1 MLQYRRK
8 LERGELTPVQTHTT
22 HKNSFSIHY
31 IETHAKINNRKFPI
45 MLAVLSSQLRALGI
59 VPMCSF
65 QYERMF
71 NTTRIPG
78 IETGKT
84 FFIYV
89 LHTIWLQMI
98 GLEIHGCLFQTMRW
112 WFLTRLCLCSD
123 FVQHLKD
130 RKHLV
135 VYHRGRFFKVWLY
148 YGGRH
153 LWPSELELQ
162 FQRILDDKSEP
173 QPGEIKLPSLTAGN
187 RWRLGKLGSSDSS
200 KKNILYW

>member
-31 IETHAKINNRKFPI
+31 IETHAKIYNKKFLI

-78 IETGKT
+78 IETGKNI
-84 FFIYV
+84 FHLCFIYYLTIDDRPWDSWMLISNHGFSHAFV
-89 LHTIWLQMI
+89 YAQILCSIWRTGSTWWCTIEAVSLRCGCTMVVATFGPRSLSCSFNVSWMTNLNLNLERSSSLHWLQ
-98 GLEIHGCLFQTMRW
+98 GT
-112 WFLTRLCLCSD
+112 
-123 FVQHLKD
+123 
-130 RKHLV
+130 
-135 VYHRGRFFKVWLY
+135 
-148 YGGRH
+148 
-153 LWPSELELQ
+153 
-162 FQRILDDKSEP
+162 
-173 QPGEIKLPSLTAGN
+173 GEDLAI
-187 RWRLGKLGSSDSS
+187 
-200 KKNILYW
+200 

>member
-1 MLQYRRK
+1 M
-8 LERGELTPVQTHTT
+8 P
-22 HKNSFSIHY
+22 S
-31 IETHAKINNRKFPI
+31 
-45 MLAVLSSQLRALGI
+45 VLSCQLRALGI

-78 IETGKT
+78 IETGNDISHIFSALYT
-84 FFIYV
+84 TWQRASWTVSWI
-89 LHTIWLQMI
+89 
-98 GLEIHGCLFQTMRW
+98 LFQTMTS
-112 WFLTRLCLCSD
+112 WFLSLICSCSD

-135 VYHRGRFFKVWLY
+135 VYHQGRFFKVWLY

-187 RWRLGKLGSSDSS
+187 RWRWAHNSPITVYLSGVQHGVQEASRGCSNSLNCMTFFSGTH
-200 KKNILYW
+200 KKIFWRMLETKPF

>member
-8 LERGELTPVQTHTT
+8 LERGELTPVLTYKHPQHWITM
-22 HKNSFSIHY
+22 KN
-31 IETHAKINNRKFPI
+31 INIGTFPI
-45 MLAVLSSQLRALGI
+45 MPSVLFCQLRALGI

-78 IETGKT
+78 IETGNDIFYIFSALT
-84 FFIYV
+84 
-89 LHTIWLQMI
+89 I
-98 GLEIHGCLFQTMRW
+98 GLQFHGFLFQTMTW
-112 WFLTRLCLCSD
+112 WFLTLICSCSD

-187 RWRLGKLGSSDSS
+187 RWRWAHNSPATV
-200 KKNILYW
+200 Y